1 MDKEKQK
8 LVKRAK
14 KGDGEA
20 FRALMADTGDSLYR
34 IAFLYVKEKQA
45 ALDLV
50 SETVFKAYTSLHTLK
65 KDEYF
70 QTWMTRILLNCCKN
84 FIKKQKRTVLFST
97 RSDGSSPLDD
107 IPAKPAAS
115 VEERL
120 DLYNAI
126 DSLGDDN
133 LKSVIILMY
142 FRGLTLPE
150 IALTMGVPE
159 GTAKTY
165 LHRALTALRTIMK
178 ENAI

>member
-1 MDKEKQK
+1 MDET
-8 LVKRAK
+8 LVKKAK
-14 KGDGEA
+14 KGDEEA
-20 FRALMADTGDSLYR
+20 FRTLIADLGDSLYR

-50 SETVFKAYTSLHTLK
+50 SETVFKGYTSLHTLK

-84 FIKKQKRTVLFST
+84 FVKKQQRVVLYAT

-107 IPAKPAAS
+107 IPAKPAVF

-126 DSLGDDN
+126 DSLGESN
-133 LKSVIILMY
+133 LKSVIILKY
-142 FRGLTLPE
+142 FRDLTLPE
-150 IALTMGVPE
+150 IARIMGVPE
-159 GTAKTY
+159 GTAKSY
-165 LHRALTALRTIMK
+165 LHRALTALRTMM
-178 ENAI
+178 EERAI